1 MKTYTNNLLVM
12 ITLLLFSTEKCF
24 SSDLKNHITTEK
36 NSKTGFAIA
45 ESGNIAPILV
55 SNEDFPSILYIAK
68 HLQADLKSVTGTEPL
83 MFNSEANLS
92 SSNIII
98 VGTFGKSPLIDQLV
112 RDNKIDSLQL
122 SGKWEKFIHQVI
134 HNPFPG
140 VDKALVIAGSDMRGT
155 IYGIYELSNQIGI
168 SPWQWW
174 SGVPAEIQ
182 SSLYV
187 NSDLYTQG
195 EPKIKYRGFYLDLKK
210 LPMSKGNSQVSYS
223 FQEKAIELILR
234 MKGNYLL
241 PENFG
246 SADFDENSQI
256 GFLAKKYGVFIKKTS
271 DYVPLTKFDSNNT
284 KIDVI
289 DFKEEDMK
297 SSGPNAAY
305 KPYTEIV
312 VNEKDFWTQNTQ
324 GIHFIKEKEALGKI
338 KPGSDN
344 TNYGIY
350 YNYDS
355 SSSDLKWYNSNQIE
369 QVWQELNSAY
379 EYGFDKLWIVNVGAI
394 KHMELPI
401 EFFLDFSW
409 NPEVWTVDK
418 LDSYYKA
425 WSKES
430 FGNQYHNEIA
440 TILKKYT
447 TFNSRTDLSLKS
459 KTPYSLTNYKEAETV
474 VNEYNVLAQEVVTL
488 YNKIDAKY
496 KNAFYQIVVFPVV
509 ASANINELMVT
520 IEKNKLYKKQGR
532 AVTNDLAQNILEL
545 SVKDIKIRED
555 YNRVLSSSNLSFYI
569 KKAFLTKKD
578 EQINNYEI
586 NKPERLAL
594 PYEGLMGIAVE
605 GTENAFTKD
614 GDVASLPEFDPF
626 NKQIYAVEIF
636 NTGEKALTFKTKA
649 STDWLKIDTES
660 GPIDKQTKILV
671 SVDWNKAPKGIH
683 EGKIS
688 IKSEENEITVFAKI
702 NYPNYSFPDNFKSF
716 VESNGY
722 ISIKPENYSAAYAQ
736 KPFKWVSIPNVGRS
750 LSGMMA
756 SPSVSDR
763 VTDRP
768 EGTKLEYNLH
778 MNTTGT
784 FKIHSVVS
792 PSFSYDQDLK
802 FAISIDNETPQIIS
816 LNDNNYLGKCKNIT
830 ISENNGI
837 RILTTTHSINN
848 IGEHTLTFWM
858 VDPGVVLQKIVVE
871 TGELKP
877 SYFGPPQSS
886 NSIK

>member
-1 MKTYTNNLLVM
+1 
-12 ITLLLFSTEKCF
+12 
-24 SSDLKNHITTEK
+24 
-36 NSKTGFAIA
+36 
-45 ESGNIAPILV
+45 
-55 SNEDFPSILYIAK
+55 
-68 HLQADLKSVTGTEPL
+68 
-83 MFNSEANLS
+83 
-92 SSNIII
+92 
-98 VGTFGKSPLIDQLV
+98 
-112 RDNKIDSLQL
+112 
-122 SGKWEKFIHQVI
+122 
-134 HNPFPG
+134 
-140 VDKALVIAGSDMRGT
+140 
-155 IYGIYELSNQIGI
+155 
-168 SPWQWW
+168 
-174 SGVPAEIQ
+174 
-182 SSLYV
+182 
-187 NSDLYTQG
+187 
-195 EPKIKYRGFYLDLKK
+195 
-210 LPMSKGNSQVSYS
+210 
-223 FQEKAIELILR
+223 
-234 MKGNYLL
+234 
-241 PENFG
+241 
-246 SADFDENSQI
+246 
-256 GFLAKKYGVFIKKTS
+256 
-271 DYVPLTKFDSNNT
+271 
-284 KIDVI
+284 
-289 DFKEEDMK
+289 
-297 SSGPNAAY
+297 
-305 KPYTEIV
+305 
-312 VNEKDFWTQNTQ
+312 
-324 GIHFIKEKEALGKI
+324 
-338 KPGSDN
+338 
-344 TNYGIY
+344 
-350 YNYDS
+350 
-355 SSSDLKWYNSNQIE
+355 
-369 QVWQELNSAY
+369 
-379 EYGFDKLWIVNVGAI
+379 
-394 KHMELPI
+394 
-401 EFFLDFSW
+401 
-409 NPEVWTVDK
+409 
-418 LDSYYKA
+418 
-425 WSKES
+425 
-430 FGNQYHNEIA
+430 
-440 TILKKYT
+440 
-447 TFNSRTDLSLKS
+447 
-459 KTPYSLTNYKEAETV
+459 YSLTNYKEAETV

-586 NKPERLAL
+586 NKPERLSL

-626 NKQIYAVEIF
+626 NKQVYAVEIF
-636 NTGEKALTFKTKA
+636 NTGEKPLTFKTKA

-660 GPIDKQTKILV
+660 GAIEKYTKILI
-671 SVDWNKAPKGIH
+671 SIDWKKAPKGNH

-688 IKSEENEITVFAKI
+688 IKSEKNEITVFAKI
-702 NYPNYSFPDNFKSF
+702 NYPNYSFPDNFNSF

-722 ISIKPENYSAAYAQ
+722 ISIKPENYSKAFAQ
-736 KPFKWVSIPNVGRS
+736 KPYKWVSIPNVGRS

-784 FKIHSVVS
+784 FKIHSIVS

-816 LNDNNYLGKCKNIT
+816 LNDKNYLGKCKNIT
-830 ISENNGI
+830 ISENNGV
-837 RILTTTHSINN
+837 RILTTTHSIKN

-871 TGELKP
+871 TGELKS